1 MTDASLAIQEYILS
15 RLKAEPRLA
24 SLSAADQI
32 RTVSDQSD
40 PAVGDAAIVVACSDL
55 GNRLGIP
62 GRILVDVRASVEVRS
77 SLSAD
82 QDLSRFSSLASAAFS
97 SLASIPNDTPVD
109 GWHIRHGSAWSEGE
123 IAQDAMFRYQEFSAT
138 ILLQSAPSTH
148 QENQPQP

>member
-32 RTVSDQSD
+32 RTASDQSD

-55 GNRLGIP
+55 GNHLGIP
-62 GRILVDVRASVEVRS
+62 GR
-77 SLSAD
+77 
-82 QDLSRFSSLASAAFS
+82 
-97 SLASIPNDTPVD
+97 
-109 GWHIRHGSAWSEGE
+109 

-138 ILLQSAPSTH
+138 ILLQSDPSTH